1 MKCFVV
7 FLMTLVVVN
16 SFPLKNDED
25 SSLKRKVMSEIQ
37 QLCYFQMESLKILF
51 SRLENLYWCLVN
63 DQGYCWCLFIN
74 LFLWLQTTSRPYCF
88 CFKLFHAESR
98 IGTRSKAFATIL
110 ILYRCWLLFDHISKF
125 FCFLRFCAQMPIA
138 EYWLVS
144 AILKHF
150 LVLFANRQNTD
161 FWCLSNDK
169 FPSLSWSLTTYTA
182 LIYWI
187 C

>member
-1 MKCFVV
+1 MNTTYDQFCVGSNTLFCSDFFLKEKQNMKCFVV

-37 QLCYFQMESLKILF
+37 QLCFFQMESLKILF

-74 LFLWLQTTSRPYCF
+74 LFLWIQTTSRPYCF
-88 CFKLFHAESR
+88 VFSR

-110 ILYRCWLLFDHISKF
+110 ILY
-125 FCFLRFCAQMPIA
+125 
-138 EYWLVS
+138 
-144 AILKHF
+144 
-150 LVLFANRQNTD
+150 
-161 FWCLSNDK
+161 WC
-169 FPSLSWSLTTYTA
+169 
-182 LIYWI
+182 
-187 C
+187 